1 MTGNRRILRVGKKD
15 RRAHRSPDQISHV
28 LSFCEVELLLF
39 QIAPIKSLEQST
51 KSPPHVNFVISKW
64 NIAFISPI
72 WLNDLQHTSSIKC
85 AFFPLFFI
93 IFLMV
98 TTNPPHKKSVSQK
111 SIYLLIYPSI
121 YLSSMKCFP

>member
-39 QIAPIKSLEQST
+39 QIALIKSLEQST

-85 AFFPLFFI
+85 AFFPLFLSF
-93 IFLMV
+93 FLWSPQILHTRKV
-98 TTNPPHKKSVSQK
+98 YLKS
-111 SIYLLIYPSI
+111 LSI
-121 YLSSMKCFP
+121 YLSIHPSTYHQ